1 MVSKASPSLVE
12 AFETVLALNRALITY
27 SEQLDAAI
35 FRGMQNFY
43 LSVWGILRSVGFL
56 PEIDVPDIESLKTLK
71 RNFGLVPK
79 VYRAQ
84 LLRSDL
90 VDGQVQLLDRL
101 LFGKG
106 ALSRIQKEFILLAV
120 SAANNNSYFPALH
133 CQTLQ
138 FLGVKPD
145 KSQQITIDH
154 REANLSEPE
163 IALLDFARKLASQ
176 PHSFTELDVESLRK
190 SNFNDEQILEAVL
203 MVGLTQLLNCVQVGL
218 GTEPDFK
225 PRITF
230 PLKEMN
236 PASSAERQIAEPESA
251 GEFVSDDPDFEIVA
265 RVKNGETDAFEELVR
280 KHGRRVYRS
289 LLGILG
295 TVEEAEDALQD
306 AFLKA
311 FQHLPNFE
319 ARSRFSTW
327 LVRIAINTGL
337 QRLRS
342 RKNFDSLDEE
352 SEDFRPRN
360 IRAWTD
366 SPEEYYSREE
376 LRSLVEKEVMKLPPK
391 YRVALM
397 LRDLEEVSTEDAAA
411 ALGLSVP
418 GLKARVLRGRLMLRE
433 SMVPYFSKT
442 GASKS

>member
-1 MVSKASPSLVE
+1 M
-12 AFETVLALNRALITY
+12 
-27 SEQLDAAI
+27 
-35 FRGMQNFY
+35 
-43 LSVWGILRSVGFL
+43 GFL
-56 PEIDVPDIESLKTLK
+56 SEIGNAPSTESLAKLK

-79 VYRAQ
+79 VYLAQ
-84 LLRSDL
+84 MLRPDI
-90 VDGQVQLLDRL
+90 VDGEVQLLDRL

-106 ALSRIQKEFILLAV
+106 ALSRVQKEFILLAV
-120 SAANNNSYFPALH
+120 SAENNNSYFPALH

-145 KSQQITIDH
+145 KSQQVTLDH
-154 REANLSEPE
+154 REANLSESD
-163 IALLDFARKLASQ
+163 IVLLDFARKLASQ
-176 PHSFTELDVESLRK
+176 PHSFSERDVEALRR
-190 SNFNDEQILEAVL
+190 SDFNDEQILEAVL
-203 MVGLTQLLNCVQVGL
+203 MVGLAQFLNCIQMGL

-225 PRITF
+225 PRVTF
-230 PLKEMN
+230 PLKEVN
-236 PASSAERQIAEPESA
+236 PGSSAERQIIEPDSE
-251 GEFVSDDPDFEIVA
+251 GELVSDDPDFEIVA
-265 RVKNGETDAFEELVR
+265 RVKNGDTEAFEELVR

-295 TVEEAEDALQD
+295 TPEEAEDALQD

-327 LVRIAINTGL
+327 LVRIAINTGV

-342 RKNFDSLDEE
+342 RKSFDSLDEE

-360 IRAWTD
+360 IQAWTD

-376 LRSLVEKEVMKLPPK
+376 LRRLVEKEVMKLPPK

-397 LRDLEEVSTEDAAA
+397 LRDLEEISTEDAAA

-433 SMVPYFSKT
+433 SMVPYFSKA
-442 GASKS
+442 GVSKS